1 MVHSREAAVLQAEVV
16 QVRNGKYPKVVQSI
30 QDVESRTT
38 GEIHVHLSKAIYEKD
53 PFEGAQRVFARYSMQ
68 RTQDRNAILVY
79 INEKK
84 RRFAIIGDLGIHQ
97 IVGQKYW
104 NEKSAQLQHY
114 IQTMEMDSALSLIVV
129 DLGKALELH
138 FPLQRDGVSRNQIS
152 DEITSDS

>member
-1 MVHSREAAVLQAEVV
+1 
-16 QVRNGKYPKVVQSI
+16 
-30 QDVESRTT
+30 
-38 GEIHVHLSKAIYEKD
+38 
-53 PFEGAQRVFARYSMQ
+53 
-68 RTQDRNAILVY
+68 
-79 INEKK
+79 
-84 RRFAIIGDLGIHQ
+84 IGDLGIHQ

-129 DLGKALELH
+129 DLGKTLELH